1 MASTQAQRKTI
12 LLKGSKL
19 YFSRKTV
26 RLGNAVYLIRN
37 ITGFRVT
44 EANRKKGIKNTR
56 LVPVEFIVFMCVL
69 GLFLVI
75 KQVEIAWGI
84 GIIILIILALI
95 FNELGPKTYEIFIRQ
110 YVLEVSFTSG
120 DKANIFLIDEKNAT
134 SDEKFLDE
142 VVSTLYKVLDS
153 NDERTYVVNIQDKSI
168 NILDQSGSSIGVGYS
183 ESITVQEIGGTINNR
198 QQ

>member
-1 MASTQAQRKTI
+1 MASTQPPGTTI
-12 LLKGSKL
+12 SLIGTKL
-19 YFSRKTV
+19 YFSKRTV

-44 EANRKKGIKNTR
+44 EANRKKGIKNKN
-56 LVPVEFIVFMCVL
+56 LVPLEFIIFMCVL
-69 GLFLVI
+69 GLYLVI
-75 KQVEIAWGI
+75 RQVEIAWGI

-120 DKANIFLIDEKNAT
+120 DKANIFLIDEKNAA

>member
-1 MASTQAQRKTI
+1 MASTQPPGTTI
-12 LLKGSKL
+12 SLIGTKL
-19 YFSRKTV
+19 YFSKRTV

-44 EANRKKGIKNTR
+44 EANRKKGIKNKN
-56 LVPVEFIVFMCVL
+56 LVPLEFIIFMCVL
-69 GLFLVI
+69 GLYLVI
-75 KQVEIAWGI
+75 RQVEIAWGI

-110 YVLEVSFTSG
+110 YVLEVSFFSG
-120 DKANIFLIDEKNAT
+120 DKANIFLIDEKNAA

>member
-1 MASTQAQRKTI
+1 MASTQPPSTTI
-12 LLKGSKL
+12 SLIGTKL
-19 YFSRKTV
+19 YFSKRTV

-44 EANRKKGIKNTR
+44 EANRKKGIKNKN
-56 LVPVEFIVFMCVL
+56 LVPLEFIIFMCVL
-69 GLFLVI
+69 GLYLVI
-75 KQVEIAWGI
+75 RQVEIAWGI

-120 DKANIFLIDEKNAT
+120 DKANIFLIDEKNAA